1 MIKEQTNVLIFWG
14 RRNDFCIRRLIN
26 SNLNLNVEEITKS
39 GGGAVSNDTNTT
51 KTFKTTKPYKIL
63 ILFVAD
69 FSVSY
74 TQEGSSACNKGTLLF
89 NYGYSAGN
97 EEPHSSAHIR
107 VYIDIPSDATI
118 TFRYSCLYRYA
129 AYGIA

>member
-1 MIKEQTNVLIFWG
+1 MFSLFLQLF
-14 RRNDFCIRRLIN
+14 RAIN